1 MGIVF
6 KRYHGK
12 TVNDNQCQLAYI
24 SINLHTLDMVKGTI
38 QEEHP
43 DNRCEGVGEALSLF
57 WPTLLRFTDRVLI
70 TDDSLQKN
78 LSKGKPK

>member
-1 MGIVF
+1 MEKPLMI
-6 KRYHGK
+6 
-12 TVNDNQCQLAYI
+12 TSAQLAYI

-43 DNRCEGVGEALSLF
+43 DNRCEGVGEALSSFCL
-57 WPTLLRFTDRVLI
+57 TLLRFTDRVLI

>member
-1 MGIVF
+1 MEKPLMI
-6 KRYHGK
+6 
-12 TVNDNQCQLAYI
+12 TSAQLAYI

-57 WPTLLRFTDRVLI
+57 WPTLLQFTDRVLI

>member
-1 MGIVF
+1 MEKPLSLMI
-6 KRYHGK
+6 
-12 TVNDNQCQLAYI
+12 TSAQLAYI
-24 SINLHTLDMVKGTI
+24 CINLHTLDMVKGTI

-43 DNRCEGVGEALSLF
+43 DNRCERGGEALSLF